1 MQHGGFY
8 SHIPATLENQMTATL
23 HQENGSVHPIGMVV
37 DDDELVRE
45 SVAAILEDLCDHVY
59 QASDGQEGLEVLA
72 DHPDISLI
80 VTDIA
85 MPRLDGVAFVG
96 RARRLHPAL
105 KVLFLSGL
113 QRPPATEE
121 FLPKPFMRRALVSA
135 VQHLL
140 TDS

>member
-1 MQHGGFY
+1 
-8 SHIPATLENQMTATL
+8 
-23 HQENGSVHPIGMVV
+23 MVV

-45 SVAAILEDLCDHVY
+45 FVVAMLEDLCDHVY
-59 QASDGQEGLEVLA
+59 EASDGLEGLQVLA

-85 MPRLDGVAFVG
+85 MPRLDGVAFAS
-96 RARRLHPAL
+96 RARLLHPEL

-113 QRPPATEE
+113 QQPPGSEE

-140 TDS
+140 EAD